1 MEVNE
6 ILSVDL
12 STDLRDFEFLVHKAE
27 RLVETRRSED
37 LVYTEDLI
45 EGRLVELNDDGEVL
59 RATKM
64 TFLLIEGETAR
75 AQDFDLESDAIELTE
90 EMKLEVFQ
98 ACLEDRAWLLD
109 NSKTN

>member
-12 STDLRDFEFLVHKAE
+12 STDSRDCEFLVHKAE
-27 RLVETRRSED
+27 RLVETRSED

-75 AQDFDLESDAIELTE
+75 AQDFDLESDVTELTE

-98 ACLEDRAWLLD
+98 ACLEDRAWLLE